1 MLQYSQTDR
10 VKTLAG
16 AALLTEVIRERDE
29 QLKFKAAKYA
39 YAVIMMMML
48 MMMIMIMMIIMI
60 QL

>member
-39 YAVIMMMML
+39 YAMMMMMMML
-48 MMMIMIMMIIMI
+48 
-60 QL
+60 LLLLLL

>member
-10 VKTLAG
+10 VKTHAG

-39 YAVIMMMML
+39 YAMMMKTMMMM
-48 MMMIMIMMIIMI
+48 MIMMIIMI